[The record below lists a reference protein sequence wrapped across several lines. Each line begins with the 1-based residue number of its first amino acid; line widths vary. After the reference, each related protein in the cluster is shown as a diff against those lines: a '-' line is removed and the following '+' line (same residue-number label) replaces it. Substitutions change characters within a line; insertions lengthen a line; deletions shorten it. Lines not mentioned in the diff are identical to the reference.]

1 VAESLFTQR
10 EVDFLKILTDHEVE
24 FIIIGLSAAA
34 LQGAPVVTQDI
45 DIWFKDL
52 NSPKLKK
59 ALKQAKVTYIPPFGL
74 NPPMFAGEST
84 DLIDIVLSV
93 TGLDKFDDEVKDT
106 FEIELTN
113 FKIKVLPL
121 EKIIK
126 SKKKLG
132 RPKDKLVIPVLEEV
146 LKTLKSIEA
155 L

>member
-10 EVDFLKILTDHEVE
+10 EINFLKILIDHEVD

-52 NSPKLKK
+52 NSPNFKK
-59 ALKQAKVTYIPPFGL
+59 ALKEAKVTYIPPIGL

-93 TGLDKFDDEVKDT
+93 TGLEKFDEEIKHT

-113 FKIKVLPL
+113 FKIKVLSL
-121 EKIIK
+121 EKIIQ
-126 SKKKLG
+126 SKKVLG
-132 RPKDKLVIPVLEEV
+132 RAKDKLVLPVLEEV
-146 LKTLKSIEA
+146 LKTLKSV
-155 L
+155 